1 MVRKEFVRPELEI
14 VKLKDVDILT
24 SSGGTGGSTE
34 GGGWGARSFEDIED
48 ADFLGDFE

>member
-24 SSGGTGGSTE
+24 SSGGTGGST
-34 GGGWGARSFEDIED
+34 GGGAWGARELDDFEIID
-48 ADFLGDFE
+48 GDFE

>member
-24 SSGGTGGSTE
+24 SSGGTGGST
-34 GGGWGARSFEDIED
+34 GGGAWGSRES
-48 ADFLGDFE
+48 GDFEYFEE